1 MHWNNCWSNS
11 YKNVDKFF
19 LNKSYLIEDLFIRF
33 FYESTFKFFFF
44 KVIKNKKK
52 DEEEDEEDN
61 EKEDNEKEDNE
72 KEDNEKEDKNKDK
85 KESENKDEIENSIVI
100 KKFTRIKRVKVV
112 KEVKSV
118 KKIKEVKSIEEEIQE
133 LRDKRKERAKLLPIM
148 HKQLGVPEFFD
159 ALRFDYS
166 KFDEER
172 VKVFKENNNKAKIIF
187 ALSIIKA
194 KIAAKARAK
203 VTCTLRPDRKKGK
216 RIRRVKANYNFSKIW
231 FIKFNGFIL
240 INFFVYYY
248 SKIRKKKKKRKM
260 KIIPWSNPMAHT
272 FFKKKFGKNLKRDA
286 FLTTVKDH
294 HFVF

>member
-1 MHWNNCWSNS
+1 M
-11 YKNVDKFF
+11 
-19 LNKSYLIEDLFIRF
+19 
-33 FYESTFKFFFF
+33 
-44 KVIKNKKK
+44 
-52 DEEEDEEDN
+52 
-61 EKEDNEKEDNE
+61 
-72 KEDNEKEDKNKDK
+72 
-85 KESENKDEIENSIVI
+85 
-100 KKFTRIKRVKVV
+100 V

-216 RIRRVKANYNFSKIW
+216 RILTPNTAILSHQYSWGSVGKEHELFARVKE
-231 FIKFNGFIL
+231 
-240 INFFVYYY
+240 
-248 SKIRKKKKKRKM
+248 M
-260 KIIPWSNPMAHT
+260 E
-272 FFKKKFGKNLKRDA
+272 
-286 FLTTVKDH
+286 LTTERMINHYKKCTGMNEKKVREFLLPPEDVWLSAEEAKSLKLCDKIEDIQ
-294 HFVF
+294 